1 MFGIKEFTAIIN
13 PPQCAIMAV
22 GSGSV
27 EIDPDTGKAS
37 MSMCLKHKREATRVP
52 APNVTYKCIKSK
64 AELEKNIDGSLSIKS
79 LVLE

>member
-1 MFGIKEFTAIIN
+1 MIAEIVALLMFIGPEIKEHRI
-13 PPQCAIMAV
+13 Q
-22 GSGSV
+22 
-27 EIDPDTGKAS
+27 IDPDTGKAS

-79 LVLE
+79 LILK

>member
-1 MFGIKEFTAIIN
+1 MIAEIVALLMFIGPEIKEHRI
-13 PPQCAIMAV
+13 Q
-22 GSGSV
+22 
-27 EIDPDTGKAS
+27 IDPDTGKAS

-79 LVLE
+79 LILE